1 MLLFIILP
9 AIKKRSKRHLK
20 SLQQNLCIFQ
30 LKHNVQPPI
39 LVPFFYWWGDDPPT
53 KFSKWGGGGRLDRI
67 HIFGG
72 ELLGLRGVT
81 FFRGGLQ
88 FYLKNKLKSE
98 IFNNKKKVKN
108 KNNFSIITKN
118 LNW

>member
-1 MLLFIILP
+1 M
-9 AIKKRSKRHLK
+9 
-20 SLQQNLCIFQ
+20 
-30 LKHNVQPPI
+30 QPPI

-53 KFSKWGGGGRLDRI
+53 KQDPHFW
-67 HIFGG
+67 
-72 ELLGLRGVT
+72 RGVAGIERGD
-81 FFRGGLQ
+81 FFQGGLQ

-108 KNNFSIITKN
+108 KNDFSIITKN